1 MGLGDFWLQ
10 SNNGKKISLDNL
22 KELKKSDLKNNPELI
37 KLFDIFNTNKSNGS
51 EEVLDKQELNS
62 LFNTFSKA
70 AQSQKG
76 KNTSIFE
83 TEEAEDFINSNSIL
97 QETNIKTSDLF
108 DFLSKIVKP
117 QNEQKTIS
125 EPSRKTKTNQEVKAG
140 VIESL
145 RSDSDETLKIISN
158 MNNGDISDIYDSV
171 KTFLD
176 MDTSKAKVLEAAVN
190 QAQGAKYM
198 EKAQSGGLT
207 REEYIKANKQR
218 LQDMMKARLYK
229 KDKNGIDYL
238 DKNRADLKMS
248 RKEFEAL
255 MLATIE
261 RMTDDMDIKSVKEK
275 MRQLPMTTENGD
287 RFLMDSIKQNAIVLF
302 GKAKSAGCST
312 LDLATKYIYDTTKIV
327 KPSPDDKKLLTFD
340 EVFYYEQGVN
350 YSKEDCEK
358 YLDVQTQLT
367 KNLSS
372 YNKYLEFKTG
382 ADKILKEKD
391 AEKALNDVIKLF
403 EQFYSDPSY
412 PNLAYKNLKSVVKN
426 SNLPINVTQDETGRI
441 SISMVS
447 GSEDLLLSYVS
458 DILAA
463 EGNVQQE
470 RLDKVFGGNAEEKLE
485 ELQKEVEQ
493 AHEKAYGNDFS
504 STLGKA
510 MIEDNQTF
518 IQRYTG
524 NASMTGMGLTV
535 VGGVLCFTPAA
546 ALGAAMITA
555 GNTLAI
561 GGMAA
566 ESGLGFYEASTR
578 KNGAEDGEYEE
589 LTKTMLMNLGG
600 FGFGGIAGKT
610 GMKLFNKFVS
620 KELDSLPK
628 LSEAFKSAMVK
639 GNRAEALKIVCSQP
653 EYRKQFAKGL
663 ASKLLSDFSI
673 SYAGDLVMMGVLDTQ
688 DDWESLL
695 QSNLIGILAG
705 MGGDIKDAAHL
716 GMKGDRYRTLQKKEQ
731 DGTITEKEMKE
742 LALLRQ
748 DADIRNLSGGNEG
761 VNEGVNGRVDAESRK
776 GVMQEER
783 DVLHQKSM
791 QDLQTELTLPDLF
804 RACDKKFVEQETLK
818 EGENIYTPEE
828 KSQIQELYKKNSKVV
843 AELLNLQANK
853 NSYIYPENRFSPQMM
868 QKMIEVSQKYP
879 KLYEK
884 LLKYDSNFEWMYRE
898 NIIQYFEQ
906 AYEKNSKLADELF
919 DMKDSENEPRFFG
932 ENLLLV
938 VQNIEKP
945 QVRDFV
951 YSKVL
956 RNGKEEYA
964 IESWQIRNY
973 INKSLDDIEIKIMQ
987 LKTFDGKYN
996 LFTSDEMGYAKSVL
1010 NHNPKCLND
1019 IQNPKT
1025 SEKAKKELMIESHKI
1040 ISNVLFEYPN
1050 LKDFL
1055 VNITPENTY
1064 SVDMNTKSSD
1074 GSFSFIC
1081 YSNDIIITIRIKPN
1095 LNKGFDILSKE
1106 SRRDDGNISHVWV
1119 EFADGRSQIED
1130 IEYDTFKS
1138 EGKEFKVSK
1147 NLTKTLYDKYGEPI
1161 YQEKTIKTD
1170 NVLHAYNIE
1179 GTERAN
1185 TPLKNIVKTNQTN
1198 NSETKITKEYT
1209 HLNGMKTISNIIQSE
1224 RGIES
1229 SYRVVGRNGKTFI
1242 DTRRTHKKISENHC
1256 ESSLNGQKYDIVL
1269 DVDKVVVSRL
1279 DKNGNKEETITL
1291 GSNILDPKLK
1301 ELYKNLPGDYFFVLK
1316 KAGIKRVEL
1325 FDGGSGVT
1333 PEGIVQI
1340 SKDDLKNPFV
1350 LAHELGH
1357 VIDHAL
1363 LNDLNNNH
1371 VLMQIFLKEFAKYQQ
1386 SASYEEG
1393 KIIDY
1398 FTEIQ
1403 DNAYEGVIGR
1413 KLSYLQEI
1421 IAETHALYSGLS
1433 NDNSIIGMR
1442 GIELQKHFPE
1452 TMTFVMKKFNHV
1464 YSQVNSGTLKQT
1476 TYEADVSVRKGITRS
1491 NTINIDQAVPDKY
1504 SAQKAE
1510 AGKNVKTDATKKFM
1524 TPEER
1529 KVRISKLNNA
1539 KISSDAAMDID
1550 ALIFELGNVKKSN
1563 PQEHL
1568 KQVQNI
1574 QNKINALR
1582 ITNPEEAKKL
1592 QQIFNAKVNNPK
1604 ASEVTDDMVALA
1616 VEHLVRQ
1623 YNVEKAN
1630 ITQFI
1635 ESMGFN
1641 KFGHYEC
1648 RVKSDTSLF
1657 DKISNYLKDHPDETF
1672 ADAVND
1678 VRDCYGGRFVIDIG
1692 KMMNEPEVAE
1702 LVNQGKIGEARQL
1715 AAEKMKE
1722 ELVKIFQTQAG
1733 KNPSMFYRVSNYV
1746 TKEGNGLFDESH
1758 LFNMRQA
1765 GLDCVVLST
1774 DEEVISQGKKKS
1786 TKSQRSGYCA
1796 FQVNLTINGRSV
1808 ELQFKTD
1815 EVDKISNN
1823 EHWIYDM
1830 VTGKDIVGRTEE
1842 LDEFVSP
1849 LRTLVLD
1856 TMPKEVYDNYYTKY
1870 TSAWYNW
1877 AELKAEGKE
1886 VPPEP
1891 KLQDYAPEGTTFD
1904 PRLSMKNLNL
1914 FDEIAGRIKK
1924 GLPVEDGI
1932 KEYNERLSNDDA
1944 LVSNLGKLKITESKN
1959 LKSEL
1964 KKLSVPDDEI
1974 NNIDVNNPVYKYINL
1989 ENVELI
1995 KRLTGMTKIN
2005 DIINCLAN
2013 ENINTIIEKYKLFK
2027 KSGINLDFVKLTEI
2041 ETDSLNK
2048 INETQI
2054 QACNKLCN
2062 ALGIDFDIDI
2072 CALIENP
2079 ENMTTE
2085 LISSFKSGYQKL
2097 QQLGVK
2103 ISINE
2108 SPEMLLPKIQEM
2120 TKLLELLQQLSI
2132 EYNGKEN
2139 TNVVRLGKYL
2149 KNILGNDYQNGMIEK
2164 LLQNN
2169 NIQQIQN
2176 LLNSKENGNQRFTV
2190 SDVFNFLQNGVLK
2203 YAEMTDEN
2211 GAYRFNATE
2220 LHKIAEIM
2228 DSENRELVQDLIY
2241 AKNHNTNSYKYSA
2254 HQIIDLYNS
2263 IITINDNK
2271 LANYIENRLMN
2282 DLGYSDIKEVITF
2295 CQKENKNK
2303 QLIFDCSNL
2312 RGNKKNIADI
2322 TRLVTMDNI
2331 STDDINKILNLNKQY
2346 NQTLTIDSLFTLS
2359 RLGETETKH
2368 LLTETQNGRF
2378 NINQAVQL
2386 YTLNAQ
2392 KAIYNTNL
2400 SYEQI
2405 IDIYTKHND
2414 DLDTQY
2420 ANMILNENTKS
2431 YNSKNVELVILM
2443 QDNNSTFKNA
2453 IEKNSKLVTDLLEI
2467 MEKYPNNQEIINEN
2481 LLATSNV
2488 HLLLTTEQGKVH
2500 LVIDKNGKITVSNA
2514 EKGNIVTRQD
2524 GTTLEEGPLEVIKDA
2539 NGRVVSRT
2547 LRKNSKRFPGQ
2558 NIVMREIFDTNGN
2571 VIKVEDLSN
2580 THALKENNIIK
2591 NGYSVDRNITSIS
2604 GVKTKQRIIETPE
2617 QLYTKYEFGD
2627 FVLERTYKKFN
2638 PLTNTSETILNG
2650 NKFTAKFSDQKI
2662 VITRELTNGKTDT
2675 VVLEMGTDIM
2685 SDELLPLL
2693 KTVDVDQLYMVKKLG
2708 CKLNYDSIGDRANYS
2723 SSDNCITITPIFNS
2737 RGTFSHEFGHLM
2749 DYMCS
2754 DKIIFETSEFKDTYT
2769 KELEVFRQ
2777 TTSYSTLKKVGYYTT
2792 YDYQGLDDN
2801 NWYGNTSEINAEGTA
2816 ITTGENRSGSN
2827 ILQENFSETIGL
2839 FQKRI
2844 YETIIAE

>member
-10 SNNGKKISLDNL
+10 SNNGKRISLDNL

-62 LFNTFSKA
+62 LFNTFSNA

-108 DFLSKIVKP
+108 DFLSRIVKQ
-117 QNEQKTIS
+117 QNEQKTLS
-125 EPSRKTKTNQEVKAG
+125 EPSKKTKTNQKVKIR

-198 EKAQSGGLT
+198 EQAESGGLT

-261 RMTDDMDIKSVKEK
+261 RMTDDMDIKSVKER
-275 MRQLPMTTENGD
+275 MRQLPMTTEKGD
-287 RFLMDSIKQNAIVLF
+287 RFLMDSIKQNAVVLF

-327 KPSPDDKKLLTFD
+327 KPNPDDKKLLTFD

-358 YLDVQTQLT
+358 YLDAQKQLT

-391 AEKALNDVIKLF
+391 AEKALNNVIKLF

-412 PNLAYKNLKSVVKN
+412 PNLAYKNLKSIVKN
-426 SNLPINVTQDETGRI
+426 NNLPINVTQDDTGRI
-441 SISMVS
+441 SMSMVS

-463 EGNVQQE
+463 ESNIQQE

-546 ALGAAMITA
+546 ALGAVMVTA

-561 GGMAA
+561 SGMAA
-566 ESGLGFYEASTR
+566 ESGLGFYEAYTR
-578 KNGAEDGEYEE
+578 KHGAEDGEYEE

-600 FGFGGIAGKT
+600 FGFGGAAGKT

-731 DGTITEKEMKE
+731 DGTITEKEIKE

-748 DADIRNLSGGNEG
+748 DADIRNLSGVNEV
-761 VNEGVNGRVDAESRK
+761 VNEGV
-776 GVMQEER
+776 
-783 DVLHQKSM
+783 
-791 QDLQTELTLPDLF
+791 
-804 RACDKKFVEQETLK
+804 K
-818 EGENIYTPEE
+818 EGAGINIPTVKLSAPNAIFAETPQAFCDVISRRANDFKRIIVEKDDNVFYQKVMDIFIEEMGIEGIAPSLILGTHENARSAYDNTNNTISIFTNNFPEGRAMGVGIIAHELKHFIQFKEMLKTPEIGFQGIIE
-828 KSQIQELYKKNSKVV
+828 ANIENVMRTNSSVT
-843 AELLNLQANK
+843 
-853 NSYIYPENRFSPQMM
+853 R
-868 QKMIEVSQKYP
+868 
-879 KLYEK
+879 
-884 LLKYDSNFEWMYRE
+884 
-898 NIIQYFEQ
+898 EQ
-906 AYEKNSKLADELF
+906 AEQVVWSWFTDSEGEIKPHILDIMLNEGY
-919 DMKDSENEPRFFG
+919 SENEIGDMYGKLAQKYAKNEANYVTKTESLEIDGTLNAYQTQIVEAEAYEVSDAVATQF
-932 ENLLLV
+932 NKTVLAI
-938 VQNIEKP
+938 NKP
-945 QVRDFV
+945 IQTRETSNV
-951 YSKVL
+951 SKV
-956 RNGKEEYA
+956 
-964 IESWQIRNY
+964 
-973 INKSLDDIEIKIMQ
+973 
-987 LKTFDGKYN
+987 
-996 LFTSDEMGYAKSVL
+996 
-1010 NHNPKCLND
+1010 
-1019 IQNPKT
+1019 
-1025 SEKAKKELMIESHKI
+1025 
-1040 ISNVLFEYPN
+1040 
-1050 LKDFL
+1050 
-1055 VNITPENTY
+1055 TP
-1064 SVDMNTKSSD
+1064 
-1074 GSFSFIC
+1074 
-1081 YSNDIIITIRIKPN
+1081 
-1095 LNKGFDILSKE
+1095 
-1106 SRRDDGNISHVWV
+1106 
-1119 EFADGRSQIED
+1119 
-1130 IEYDTFKS
+1130 
-1138 EGKEFKVSK
+1138 
-1147 NLTKTLYDKYGEPI
+1147 
-1161 YQEKTIKTD
+1161 
-1170 NVLHAYNIE
+1170 
-1179 GTERAN
+1179 
-1185 TPLKNIVKTNQTN
+1185 
-1198 NSETKITKEYT
+1198 
-1209 HLNGMKTISNIIQSE
+1209 
-1224 RGIES
+1224 
-1229 SYRVVGRNGKTFI
+1229 
-1242 DTRRTHKKISENHC
+1242 
-1256 ESSLNGQKYDIVL
+1256 
-1269 DVDKVVVSRL
+1269 
-1279 DKNGNKEETITL
+1279 DKN
-1291 GSNILDPKLK
+1291 P
-1301 ELYKNLPGDYFFVLK
+1301 V
-1316 KAGIKRVEL
+1316 
-1325 FDGGSGVT
+1325 
-1333 PEGIVQI
+1333 
-1340 SKDDLKNPFV
+1340 
-1350 LAHELGH
+1350 
-1357 VIDHAL
+1357 
-1363 LNDLNNNH
+1363 
-1371 VLMQIFLKEFAKYQQ
+1371 
-1386 SASYEEG
+1386 
-1393 KIIDY
+1393 
-1398 FTEIQ
+1398 
-1403 DNAYEGVIGR
+1403 
-1413 KLSYLQEI
+1413 
-1421 IAETHALYSGLS
+1421 
-1433 NDNSIIGMR
+1433 
-1442 GIELQKHFPE
+1442 
-1452 TMTFVMKKFNHV
+1452 
-1464 YSQVNSGTLKQT
+1464 
-1476 TYEADVSVRKGITRS
+1476 
-1491 NTINIDQAVPDKY
+1491 
-1504 SAQKAE
+1504 QKA
-1510 AGKNVKTDATKKFM
+1510 ADGKNVKTDATKKFM

-1529 KVRISKLNNA
+1529 KVRISKLDNA

-1796 FQVNLTINGRSV
+1796 FQVNLTINGRSI

-1815 EVDKISNN
+1815 EANKISNA
-1823 EHWIYDM
+1823 EHWIYNM
-1830 VTGKDIVGRTEE
+1830 VTGKDIVGRKEK
-1842 LDEFVSP
+1842 LDDFVSP
-1849 LRTLVLD
+1849 LRTLILD
-1856 TMPKEVYDNYYTKY
+1856 TMPIEVYDNYYTKY

-1891 KLQDYAPEGTTFD
+1891 KLQDFAPKGTTFD
-1904 PRLSMKNLNL
+1904 PRLSMKNLIL

-1932 KEYNERLSNDDA
+1932 KEYNERLS
-1944 LVSNLGKLKITESKN
+1944 
-1959 LKSEL
+1959 
-1964 KKLSVPDDEI
+1964 
-1974 NNIDVNNPVYKYINL
+1974 
-1989 ENVELI
+1989 
-1995 KRLTGMTKIN
+1995 
-2005 DIINCLAN
+2005 
-2013 ENINTIIEKYKLFK
+2013 
-2027 KSGINLDFVKLTEI
+2027 
-2041 ETDSLNK
+2041 
-2048 INETQI
+2048 
-2054 QACNKLCN
+2054 
-2062 ALGIDFDIDI
+2062 
-2072 CALIENP
+2072 
-2079 ENMTTE
+2079 
-2085 LISSFKSGYQKL
+2085 
-2097 QQLGVK
+2097 
-2103 ISINE
+2103 
-2108 SPEMLLPKIQEM
+2108 
-2120 TKLLELLQQLSI
+2120 
-2132 EYNGKEN
+2132 
-2139 TNVVRLGKYL
+2139 
-2149 KNILGNDYQNGMIEK
+2149 DY
-2164 LLQNN
+2164 
-2169 NIQQIQN
+2169 
-2176 LLNSKENGNQRFTV
+2176 
-2190 SDVFNFLQNGVLK
+2190 D
-2203 YAEMTDEN
+2203 
-2211 GAYRFNATE
+2211 
-2220 LHKIAEIM
+2220 
-2228 DSENRELVQDLIY
+2228 
-2241 AKNHNTNSYKYSA
+2241 
-2254 HQIIDLYNS
+2254 
-2263 IITINDNK
+2263 TIN
-2271 LANYIENRLMN
+2271 
-2282 DLGYSDIKEVITF
+2282 
-2295 CQKENKNK
+2295 
-2303 QLIFDCSNL
+2303 
-2312 RGNKKNIADI
+2312 
-2322 TRLVTMDNI
+2322 
-2331 STDDINKILNLNKQY
+2331 
-2346 NQTLTIDSLFTLS
+2346 
-2359 RLGETETKH
+2359 
-2368 LLTETQNGRF
+2368 
-2378 NINQAVQL
+2378 
-2386 YTLNAQ
+2386 
-2392 KAIYNTNL
+2392 
-2400 SYEQI
+2400 
-2405 IDIYTKHND
+2405 
-2414 DLDTQY
+2414 
-2420 ANMILNENTKS
+2420 
-2431 YNSKNVELVILM
+2431 
-2443 QDNNSTFKNA
+2443 
-2453 IEKNSKLVTDLLEI
+2453 
-2467 MEKYPNNQEIINEN
+2467 
-2481 LLATSNV
+2481 
-2488 HLLLTTEQGKVH
+2488 
-2500 LVIDKNGKITVSNA
+2500 
-2514 EKGNIVTRQD
+2514 
-2524 GTTLEEGPLEVIKDA
+2524 
-2539 NGRVVSRT
+2539 
-2547 LRKNSKRFPGQ
+2547 
-2558 NIVMREIFDTNGN
+2558 
-2571 VIKVEDLSN
+2571 
-2580 THALKENNIIK
+2580 
-2591 NGYSVDRNITSIS
+2591 
-2604 GVKTKQRIIETPE
+2604 
-2617 QLYTKYEFGD
+2617 
-2627 FVLERTYKKFN
+2627 
-2638 PLTNTSETILNG
+2638 
-2650 NKFTAKFSDQKI
+2650 
-2662 VITRELTNGKTDT
+2662 
-2675 VVLEMGTDIM
+2675 
-2685 SDELLPLL
+2685 
-2693 KTVDVDQLYMVKKLG
+2693 
-2708 CKLNYDSIGDRANYS
+2708 
-2723 SSDNCITITPIFNS
+2723 
-2737 RGTFSHEFGHLM
+2737 
-2749 DYMCS
+2749 
-2754 DKIIFETSEFKDTYT
+2754 
-2769 KELEVFRQ
+2769 
-2777 TTSYSTLKKVGYYTT
+2777 
-2792 YDYQGLDDN
+2792 
-2801 NWYGNTSEINAEGTA
+2801 
-2816 ITTGENRSGSN
+2816 
-2827 ILQENFSETIGL
+2827 
-2839 FQKRI
+2839 
-2844 YETIIAE
+2844 